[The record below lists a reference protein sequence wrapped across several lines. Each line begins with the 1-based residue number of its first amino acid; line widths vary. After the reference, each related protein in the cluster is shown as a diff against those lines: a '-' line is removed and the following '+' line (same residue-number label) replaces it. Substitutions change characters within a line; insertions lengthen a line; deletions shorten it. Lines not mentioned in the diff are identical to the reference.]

1 MEFLKKRTNAWL
13 ITLIIIILATV
24 ISSGSSLNKL
34 RLEAENVFYIGE
46 DMDGIGIQHDLE
58 MIMSDCSNLT
68 VVAGRYM
75 DKEHELI
82 KAVLKARDTLGAA
95 KTPGKKYREA
105 QNLLQSAVE
114 LYTYIGDLPLS
125 QKDQDFRRSLYTNM
139 KSHNIIISRST
150 YNQHAREFNN
160 ILSRFPAN
168 ILSAVSF
175 ISPLEL
181 YE

>member
-1 MEFLKKRTNAWL
+1 MDFFKKRTNAWL
-13 ITLIIIILATV
+13 ITIIVVILATT
-24 ISSGSSLNKL
+24 IGAGSSLNKL
-34 RLEAENVFYIGE
+34 KKQAESIFYIGE
-46 DMDGIGIQHDLE
+46 DMDGTGIQHDLE

-75 DKEHELI
+75 DKEHNLI
-82 KAVLKARDTLGAA
+82 NAVRKNKEALGAA

-114 LYTYIGDLPLS
+114 LYIYMGDLSLS
-125 QKDQDFRRSLYTNM
+125 EKDRNFRNNLYVNIN
-139 KSHNIIISRST
+139 SHNIIISRST

-160 ILSRFPAN
+160 ILNRFPAN
-168 ILSAVSF
+168 ILSTVAFV
-175 ISPLEL
+175 SPLEL